1 MKFNGT
7 IFSKPQQ
14 DQLKENIG
22 NELEK
27 VSANAMKY
35 RGTWTLNMQCYAN
48 DVVTFGSELFVALKD
63 NNGKKY
69 PPQDATNWKKI
80 GVTQQKSLQRG
91 SADIALTDVG
101 NYEPSQIPEAVFEAM
116 LDGRHLM
123 FRITEKTNIGEE
135 IKYTL
140 SSPVITGEQTA
151 NIYIITVKAKAG
163 VINAYKFSLTSSGIT
178 INTISSIPSTIKV
191 YFDFT

>member
-1 MKFNGT
+1 MKFNGS

-14 DQLKENIG
+14 DQLKDNIG

-35 RGTWTLNMQCYAN
+35 RGTWTLNMQCHTN
-48 DVVTFGSELFVALKD
+48 DVVTFGTDLFVALKD
-63 NNGKKY
+63 SNGKVY
-69 PPQDATNWKKI
+69 PSQDTNSWKKI

-91 SADIALTDVG
+91 SADIAFTDIG
-101 NYEPSQIPEAVFEAM
+101 NYDPSQIPEAVFEIV
-116 LDGRHLM
+116 LDNEK
-123 FRITEKTNIGEE
+123 RIFKIVEKHHINDD

-140 SSPVITGEQTA
+140 STSTVTANEKA
-151 NIYIITVKAKAG
+151 NIYFITVEVKSG
-163 VINAYKFSLTSSGIT
+163 LTNAYKFTLSNSGVTYDILS
-178 INTISSIPSTIKV
+178 NIPSVIKV

>member
-35 RGTWTLNMQCYAN
+35 RGTWALNMQCHTN
-48 DVVTFGSELFVALKD
+48 DVVTFGTELFVALKD
-63 NNGKKY
+63 SNGKVY
-69 PPQDATNWKKI
+69 PSQDANSWKKI

-101 NYEPSQIPEAVFEAM
+101 SYEPSQIPEAVFEVM
-116 LDGRHLM
+116 LEGRHLM
-123 FRITEKTNIGEE
+123 FKIVEKSNIGEE
-135 IKYTL
+135 VKYTL
-140 SSPVITGEQTA
+140 STSTIMGTQTG

-163 VINAYKFSLTSSGIT
+163 VIEAYKFSLTTSGIT
-178 INTISSIPSTIKV
+178 MNTISSIPSTIKV